1 MFEREIF
8 LKINDKFFENSYL
21 ISSPN
26 RLPLKFFKRDFETYE
41 NISPVSHLSPSTKRF
56 FNKCKLL
63 ERRYWRIVEL
73 EDEKFSFRLKFIFFM
88 KISISFRL
96 ENRSSNSR
104 DATSRIVSL
113 GHSSSYI
120 RPLFSPLTLGKKKNK
135 KIYIYIF
142 CLLFPY
148 LLPSLKNFLVL
159 AVYPYLHPSP
169 RIFNT

>member
-8 LKINDKFFENSYL
+8 LEINDKFFENSYL

-41 NISPVSHLSPSTKRF
+41 NISPVSHLSPPTKRF

-63 ERRYWRIVEL
+63 ERSWRIVEL

-96 ENRSSNSR
+96 GLREPVQQLLERCNISSRLSW
-104 DATSRIVSL
+104 SL
-113 GHSSSYI
+113 IQLYPTPFLSIDSWQ
-120 RPLFSPLTLGKKKNK
+120 K
-135 KIYIYIF
+135 KIKNIYIF
-142 CLLFPY
+142 SVSF
-148 LLPSLKNFLVL
+148 FL
-159 AVYPYLHPSP
+159 
-169 RIFNT
+169 IFFQA

>member
-26 RLPLKFFKRDFETYE
+26 RLPLKFFKRNFETYE
-41 NISPVSHLSPSTKRF
+41 NISPVSHLSPPTKRF

-63 ERRYWRIVEL
+63 EKNWRIVEL

-113 GHSSSYI
+113 GHSSTRS
-120 RPLFSPLTLGKKKNK
+120 LFSPLTLRKKK
-135 KIYIYIF
+135 
-142 CLLFPY
+142 
-148 LLPSLKNFLVL
+148 
-159 AVYPYLHPSP
+159 
-169 RIFNT
+169 

>member
-26 RLPLKFFKRDFETYE
+26 RLSLKFFKRDFETYE
-41 NISPVSHLSPSTKRF
+41 NISPVSHLSSPTKRF

-96 ENRSSNSR
+96 ENRSSNSSR
-104 DATSRIVSL
+104 DATSQIVSL
-113 GHSSSYI
+113 GHSSSCT
-120 RPLFSPLTLGKKKNK
+120 RLLFSPLTLGKKKE
-135 KIYIYIF
+135 
-142 CLLFPY
+142 
-148 LLPSLKNFLVL
+148 
-159 AVYPYLHPSP
+159 
-169 RIFNT
+169 

>member
-1 MFEREIF
+1 MLEREIF

-63 ERRYWRIVEL
+63 EKNWRIVEL

-113 GHSSSYI
+113 GHSSTRS
-120 RPLFSPLTLGKKKNK
+120 LFSPLTLRKKK
-135 KIYIYIF
+135 
-142 CLLFPY
+142 
-148 LLPSLKNFLVL
+148 
-159 AVYPYLHPSP
+159 
-169 RIFNT
+169 

>member
-63 ERRYWRIVEL
+63 ERSWRIVEL
-73 EDEKFSFRLKFIFFM
+73 EDEKFSF
-88 KISISFRL
+88 
-96 ENRSSNSR
+96 
-104 DATSRIVSL
+104 
-113 GHSSSYI
+113 
-120 RPLFSPLTLGKKKNK
+120 LFSQ
-135 KIYIYIF
+135 I
-142 CLLFPY
+142 Y
-148 LLPSLKNFLVL
+148 LLYENFNLFQTREPVQ
-159 AVYPYLHPSP
+159 
-169 RIFNT
+169 

>member
-8 LKINDKFFENSYL
+8 LEINDKFFENSYL

-26 RLPLKFFKRDFETYE
+26 RLPLKFFKCNFETYE
-41 NISPVSHLSPSTKRF
+41 NISPVSHLFPPTKRF